1 MTDPIAD
8 MITRIKNALMA
19 GHTQAVIP
27 HSKMKAAIGQ
37 LLVDHGYLTNM
48 DIKDLKPQAEIVVD
62 LKYVN
67 KVPAI
72 TQVRRLSKP
81 GRRMYASAK
90 KVPRA
95 LGGYGLTIV
104 STSQGVMSDDDARKK
119 NVGGEL
125 LCQIW

>member
-19 GHTQAVIP
+19 GRTTVMIP
-27 HSKMKAAIGQ
+27 HSKMKQSIGQ
-37 LLVDHGYLTNM
+37 LLVNNGYVESM
-48 DIKDLKPQAEIVVD
+48 EVKDIKPQGEIVIG

-72 TQVRRLSKP
+72 TEVRRLSKP
-81 GRRMYASAK
+81 GRRMYSSSK

-104 STSQGVMSDDDARKK
+104 STSKGVMSDVEARKL
-119 NVGGEL
+119 NVGGEV